1 MACERC
7 GGRSGGALPGM
18 RCPQCQAVSAGDRA
32 RGGAWIAKETL
43 AGRISLLSPTGKV
56 LLAGGVVLTALALVV
71 SAVTLYGGD
80 PEPAGA
86 GSASDGGSAAP
97 GDLGGPPQRI
107 VPTELPG
114 DSPTPSTSPSPSDAA
129 SRSPLPTPSRVSP
142 QQPKPPQNA
151 HGPSY
156 SAWAGPG
163 CSGGGRYREHGRYS
177 DGDDGWY
184 TVDSG
189 GHEGDGCDGSFT
201 AIPMSGSKTKDYGNT
216 ATWSWYVGSGYT
228 TCSIAVTI
236 PKSDRARDVA
246 GRPTTYNVLSDPDDA
261 DSAVK
266 SFEIDQTT
274 LRGSGL
280 IVEKVPVHNQQL
292 AVQLVDR
299 GVDWGD
305 DREGAHHAAAQ
316 MRAECRA

>member
-1 MACERC
+1 MACVRC
-7 GGRSGGALPGM
+7 GGRFGGALPGM
-18 RCPQCQAVSAGDRA
+18 RCPACRAVSASDRG

-43 AGRISLLSPTGKV
+43 AGRISLLPRTGKA

-71 SAVTLYGGD
+71 SAVTLYGG
-80 PEPAGA
+80 EEEVGAGA
-86 GSASDGGSAAP
+86 SGRGSRAP

-107 VPTELPG
+107 VPTALPG
-114 DSPTPSTSPSPSDAA
+114 DSPSASP
-129 SRSPLPTPSRVSP
+129 SRSPLPTPSRAG
-142 QQPKPPQNA
+142 QQRPKPPQNA
-151 HGPSY
+151 HRPSY

-163 CSGGGRYREHGRYS
+163 CSGGGRYREQGRYS

-189 GHEGDGCDGSFT
+189 GHKGDGCDGRFT
-201 AIPMSGSKTKDYGNT
+201 AIPMSGSKVKDHGGT

-236 PKSDRARDVA
+236 PESDRDRDVA
-246 GRPTTYNVLSDPDDA
+246 GQPTTYKVLADPDDA

-266 SFEIDQTT
+266 SFQIDQTA

-280 IVEKVPVHNQQL
+280 IVEKVPVHDQQL
-292 AVQLVDR
+292 TVQLVDR
-299 GVDWGD
+299 GQDWGD
-305 DREGAHHAAAQ
+305 DDRKGAHHAAAQ

>member
-7 GGRSGGALPGM
+7 GGRGGGALPGM
-18 RCPQCQAVSAGDRA
+18 RCLQCKAVSAGHRG
-32 RGGAWIAKETL
+32 RGGAWIARETL
-43 AGRISLLSPTGKV
+43 AGRISLLSRTGKI

-71 SAVTLYGGD
+71 SAVTLYGD
-80 PEPAGA
+80 VAEPAAAGA
-86 GSASDGGSAAP
+86 ADGGSGAP

-107 VPTELPG
+107 VPTALP
-114 DSPTPSTSPSPSDAA
+114 SPSPSVSP

-142 QQPKPPQNA
+142 QKPRPPQKA

-189 GHEGDGCDGSFT
+189 GHRGDGCDGSFT
-201 AIPMSGSKTKDYGNT
+201 AIPMSGSEDQDRGNT
-216 ATWSWYVGSGYT
+216 ATWSWYVGSGYA

-236 PKSDRARDVA
+236 PKSDRDGDVA
-246 GRPTTYNVLSDPDDA
+246 GQPTTYHVLADPDDE

-266 SFEIDQTT
+266 SFQIDQTA

-280 IVEKVPVHNQQL
+280 IVEKVPVHDQQL

-299 GVDWGD
+299 GQDWGDD